1 MSLKIWLRK
10 LGPGLLFAG
19 AAIGVSHLVQ
29 STRAGALY
37 GFDLLWAI
45 VAIHIVKYPFFQFG
59 PRYVAATGRNL
70 LHGYKSLGSWALGT
84 FVLVTLGTVFTIQ
97 AAVTVVTA
105 AIMAQLFQITLPLWQ
120 LSALILVACGALLYA
135 EKFYLLDRSVKFI
148 ILILTLCT
156 ITAVLAAASKGYHPP
171 VAQHFEWTPVGIAF
185 LIALMGWMPS
195 PLDLSVWV
203 SFWNE
208 EKNKELGSRMKLRDT
223 LRDFNI
229 GYWGTLIVA
238 LFFMALGAYIM
249 HGRGLSFSPGG
260 AVFAR
265 QLIEM
270 YTRSLG
276 DWAYWVIGGA
286 ALTTMLSTT
295 LTVFDGI
302 PRTLEKTTLLLLPG
316 LKKREK
322 TLYRLYMLIIGAG
335 AILLLAVYI
344 ENMQTMV
351 DVATILS
358 FCTAPFFALVNF
370 LVIRD
375 PSIPAAFRP
384 GHAMIWLSRAGIV
397 LLSGFAAYYLFLL
410 IKT

>member
-1 MSLKIWLRK
+1 MSLKVWLRR
-10 LGPGLLFAG
+10 LGPGLLFAA

-45 VAIHIVKYPFFQFG
+45 VAIHIAKYPFFQFG

-70 LHGYKSLGSWALGT
+70 LHGYKALGSWAIFA
-84 FVLVTLGTVFTIQ
+84 FVMVTLGTVFTIQ

-120 LSALILVACGALLYA
+120 LSGLILMACAALLYA
-135 EKFYLLDRSVKFI
+135 EKFYLLERSVKFI
-148 ILILTLCT
+148 ILLLTLCT
-156 ITAVLAAASKGYHPP
+156 ITAVLAAASKGSRPP
-171 VAQHFEWTPVGIAF
+171 VAQHFEWTPAGIAF

-208 EKNKELGSRMKLRDT
+208 EKNKELGGRMKLRDT

-229 GYWGTLIVA
+229 GYWGTLFVA

-249 HGRGLSFSPGG
+249 HGRGVSFSPKG

-270 YTRSLG
+270 YTQSLG
-276 DWAYWVIGGA
+276 GWAYWVIGGA

-302 PRTLEKTTLLLLPG
+302 PRTLEKTTVLLLPG
-316 LKKREK
+316 LQKREK
-322 TLYRLYMLIIGAG
+322 TLYRTYMLLVGGGAV
-335 AILLLAVYI
+335 LLLAVFI
-344 ENMQTMV
+344 GNMQAMV
-351 DVATILS
+351 DVATVLS
-358 FCTAPFFALVNF
+358 FCTAPFFALANY
-370 LVIRD
+370 LVIRGQ
-375 PSIPAAFRP
+375 SIPEAFRP
-384 GHAMIWLSRAGIV
+384 GRGMRWLSRAGIV
-397 LLSGFAAYYLFLL
+397 MLSAFAAYYLFALF
-410 IKT
+410 TR

>member
-1 MSLKIWLRK
+1 MSLKVWLRR
-10 LGPGLLFAG
+10 LGPGLIFAA

-70 LHGYKSLGSWALGT
+70 LYGYKDLGT
-84 FVLVTLGTVFTIQ
+84 WAIVVFAMVTLGTVFTIQ

-120 LSALILVACGALLYA
+120 LSALILLACGAWLYA
-135 EKFYLLDRSVKFI
+135 EKFYLLERSVKFI
-148 ILILTLCT
+148 ILLLTLST

-171 VAQHFEWTPVGIAF
+171 VVQHFEWTPAGIAF

-208 EKNKELGSRMKLRDT
+208 EKNKELGGRMKLRDT

-229 GYWGTLIVA
+229 GYWGTLFVA

-249 HGRGLSFSPGG
+249 HGQGISFSPKG
-260 AVFAR
+260 AVFAQ
-265 QLIEM
+265 QLIDM
-270 YTRSLG
+270 YTQSLG

-302 PRTLEKTTLLLLPG
+302 PRTLEKTTLLLIP
-316 LKKREK
+316 KWEKREK
-322 TLYRLYMLIIGAG
+322 GLYRLYMLLIGAG
-335 AILLLAVYI
+335 AVLLLAVFI
-344 ENMQTMV
+344 QSMQAMV
-351 DVATILS
+351 DLATILS
-358 FCTAPFFALVNF
+358 FCTAPFFAFANYR
-370 LVIRD
+370 VIRGQ
-375 PSIPAAFRP
+375 SIPVNFRP
-384 GHAMIWLSRAGIV
+384 GRGMRWFSRVGIV
-397 LLSGFAAYYLFLL
+397 SLSTFAAYYLYTLF
-410 IKT
+410 TH